1 VQGIDSQP
9 SRDPDDWFAESDWAG
24 GPAPALDDDFEP
36 AARGR
41 AGLTDLTFTLRTLLL
56 AALAVVAVIVVIGL
70 AIGGVFSS
78 SGPNPATSPPATT
91 PTTPKSTTTP
101 TTTAAHAPR
110 NLAPTATLKPGDTG
124 AQVKRLQRALAQL
137 GYAPG
142 SVDGDYGP
150 STVAAVKRFQ
160 EASKLTAD
168 GVVGPATLRALKRA
182 LLRQ

>member
-1 VQGIDSQP
+1 VQSVDSPP
-9 SRDPDDWFAESDWAG
+9 SQDPDDWFAESDWAG
-24 GPAPALDDDFEP
+24 GPAAAPADDFEP
-36 AARGR
+36 VHRRG
-41 AGLTDLTFTLRTLLL
+41 GLSELTFTLRTLLF

-78 SGPNPATSPPATT
+78 SGHDRTTSPPATT
-91 PTTPKSTTTP
+91 APTSKPKTTP
-101 TTTAAHAPR
+101 TTTAARASHT
-110 NLAPTATLKPGDTG
+110 LAPTSTLKPGDTG

-160 EASKLTAD
+160 QASKLTAD
-168 GVVGPATLRALKRA
+168 GILGPATLRALKRA
-182 LLRQ
+182 VG